1 MVMMMMM
8 MSGLA
13 SLLGMPDRCSVI
25 VQLVVV

>member
-1 MVMMMMM
+1 MVMMMM